1 MRRIL
6 ATLAAFA
13 FFAVV
18 PAFAQ
23 GPAPTPGSEAF
34 AKVIAEASQAGWLQV
49 KPEAALQQI
58 DAIQPFLLDVRNQSE
73 WDQNGYIQGAVLVPI
88 ADLPNN
94 LDKLPANLD
103 EPILVYCA
111 AGTRGFYGM
120 LYLKMLGYTNVK
132 NIAGGFGAWTSAGL
146 PVAN

>member
-1 MRRIL
+1 M
-6 ATLAAFA
+6 LAAVTLLA
-13 FFAVV
+13 SI

-23 GPAPTPGSEAF
+23 GPAATPGSEAF

-88 ADLPNN
+88 TDLANSLN
-94 LDKLPANLD
+94 KLPSNLD

-111 AGTRGFYGM
+111 AGTRGFYGT

-146 PVAN
+146 PVAH

>member
-13 FFAVV
+13 FLALV

-34 AKVIAEASQAGWLQV
+34 AKVIAEASQSGWLQV

-73 WDQNGYIQGAVLVPI
+73 WDQNGYIDGAVLIPVTQL
-88 ADLPNN
+88 ADN
-94 LDKLPANLD
+94 LAKLPSNMD

-111 AGTRGFYGM
+111 AGTRGFYGT
-120 LYLKMLGYTNVK
+120 LYLKMLGYSNVK
-132 NIAGGFGAWTSAGL
+132 NISGGLGAWTSAGL
-146 PVAN
+146 PVAH